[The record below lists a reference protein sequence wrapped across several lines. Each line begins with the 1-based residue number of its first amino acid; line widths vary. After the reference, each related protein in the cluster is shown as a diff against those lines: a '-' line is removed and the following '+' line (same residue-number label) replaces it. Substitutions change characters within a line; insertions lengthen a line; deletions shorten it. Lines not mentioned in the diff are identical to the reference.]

1 LQSQWDIP
9 FECLEC
15 PITVVL
21 DVFLDLS
28 PEEFN
33 KIKFTVELGQKKAKV
48 AGIFNG
54 FSNK

>member
-9 FECLEC
+9 FECLKC
-15 PITVVL
+15 PITVVS

-33 KIKFTVELGQKKAKV
+33 KIKFTVELGQKKAKE